1 MKRSSKIKVAVIG
14 LGYWGPNLVRNFYKI
29 SQSRLMS
36 VCDLKKE
43 RLNHIKSLYPDI
55 HTTRAYTD
63 ILNNQDIDAVCV
75 ATPVSSHYSIAKK
88 ALENKKHVLVEKP
101 LTDSSKKARKL
112 IDIAKKNKVVLMVG
126 HTFLYNEA
134 VKKIK
139 TILTNKELGNIY
151 YISMERLNLGLFQKD
166 INVVWDLAPHDI
178 SILKYITGEKPV
190 AVSAI
195 GKANVYKSVHDIAMI
210 NLKFKGGVTA
220 HMRLSWT
227 DPHKVRKTII
237 VGSKRMLV
245 FDDIESIDKI
255 KIYDKRVEIPSYY
268 DTFKDFKF
276 AYKDGKIK
284 TPSIKNSEPL
294 KLQCAHFIECI
305 KRKQIPKSDGY
316 NGLNVIKVIE
326 AIQKSIKNDG
336 YWEKIKW

>member
-1 MKRSSKIKVAVIG
+1 MKRSSKIQVAVIG
-14 LGYWGPNLVRNFYKI
+14 LGYWGPNLVRNFHRIGK
-29 SQSRLMS
+29 SRLKA
-36 VCDLKKE
+36 VCDLKSK
-43 RLNHIKSLYPDI
+43 RLDHIKSLYPDI
-55 HTTRAYTD
+55 HTTCTYTD
-63 ILNNQDIDAVCV
+63 ILNNQDIDAVCI

-101 LTDSSKKARKL
+101 LTDSSKKALKL

-139 TILTNKELGNIY
+139 SILTNKELGNIY

-178 SILKYITGEKPV
+178 SILEYIIEKKPT

-210 NLKFKGGVTA
+210 NLKFRGGITA

-227 DPHKVRKTII
+227 DPHKVRKMII

-245 FDDIESIDKI
+245 FDDIKNTDKI
-255 KIYDKRVEIPSYY
+255 KIYNKRVEIPSYY
-268 DTFKDFKF
+268 DTFEDFKF

-284 TPSIKNSEPL
+284 TPPIRDREPL
-294 KLQCAHFIECI
+294 ELQCAHFIQCI
-305 KRKQIPKSDGY
+305 KQKQTPKSDGY

-326 AIQKSIKNDG
+326 AIQKSIKNNG
-336 YWEKIKW
+336 HWEKIKW